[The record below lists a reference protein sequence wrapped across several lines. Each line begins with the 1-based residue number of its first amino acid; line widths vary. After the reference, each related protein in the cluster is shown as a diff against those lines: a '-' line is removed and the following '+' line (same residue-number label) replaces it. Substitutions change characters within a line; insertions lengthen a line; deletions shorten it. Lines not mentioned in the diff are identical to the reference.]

1 MRSSFVA
8 VVALMLAVPAFGQA
22 AKPESAPANAPAPK
36 QTAPPADA
44 PMDQFMPPQAKAPS
58 EGWTEAQ
65 KSADAV
71 KAGQTMLATT
81 QKAYAKSGDLSQEV
95 SMDMAAPQGKVTQ
108 KMKMAFSK
116 GNDMH
121 MSAQGIDIFV
131 INGTAFVV
139 PEQPADKYVEQA
151 KSGSTI
157 QTLEKALPGFA
168 MPTPTLAYREA
179 AEGADLVAPFGM
191 GALQNPRILGSRTE
205 GGVKQVLL
213 GADNGEALVSIDPAT
228 DMIRTFTVL
237 FTPEGLPPAIK
248 MSFDITMKDTMALEK
263 PIAFDPGS
271 RKKVASVMELMDG
284 GDGDEAAAP
293 EPKVKVGDAA
303 PVSTLP
309 LLDGTKVNLADH
321 KGKVVILDFWATWC
335 GPCRKGL
342 PLLQEYATSVAGNPK
357 VVVYAVNSWEIP
369 GKSDPSDEDV
379 AGALKKAKEFW
390 EKQKFTMPC
399 LFDAKSE
406 LIARYGFNGIP
417 ATVIIGPDGSLV
429 ASHMGFA
436 PNMKELLEA
445 DVAKA
450 LGGSAKPAESTKNAV
465 PAAGQ

>member
-8 VVALMLAVPAFGQA
+8 VFALMLAVPAFGQA
-22 AKPESAPANAPAPK
+22 AKPESAPANAPAPT

-44 PMDQFMPPQAKAPS
+44 PMEQFTPPQTKAPS
-58 EGWTEAQ
+58 EGWTDAQ
-65 KSADAV
+65 KNADAV
-71 KAGQTMLATT
+71 KAGQGILAAT

-108 KMKMAFSK
+108 KMKMSFNKS
-116 GNDMH
+116 NDLH
-121 MSAQGIDIFV
+121 MSAQGIDIYV
-131 INGTAFVV
+131 INGTAYVV

-151 KSGSTI
+151 KSGTTM

-191 GALQNPRILGSRTE
+191 GALQNPKIVGSRTE
-205 GGVKQVLL
+205 GATKQVLL
-213 GADNGEALVSIDPAT
+213 AADNGEALISIDPAT
-228 DMIRTFTVL
+228 NLIRTFTVL

-248 MSFDITMKDTMALEK
+248 MSFDIALKDTMSLET
-263 PIAFDPGS
+263 PIAFEPGS
-271 RKKVASVMELMDG
+271 RKKVASVMELMDS
-284 GDGDEAAAP
+284 GDGDEPAAP

-321 KGKVVILDFWATWC
+321 KGKVVVLDFWATWC

-342 PLLQEYATSVAGNPK
+342 PSLQEFATSMAGNPK

-369 GKSDPSDEDV
+369 GNSSPEEGAV
-379 AGALKKAKEFW
+379 AEALKKAKEYW

-406 LIARYGFNGIP
+406 LIAQYGFNGIP
-417 ATVIIGPDGSLV
+417 ATVIIGPDGKL
-429 ASHMGFA
+429 AATHMGFA
-436 PNMKELLEA
+436 PNMKEMLEA

-450 LGGSAKPAESTKNAV
+450 LGGAAKPAEPSKTAA